1 MADLLAIISHNRSRQ
16 VSVGDLLAAHES
28 LRGTVTFS
36 QRVGTD
42 WAEVA
47 VLDRVQPAM
56 TGTDASGEGWTAW
69 AGALADPTRAAAPL
83 SELEGQFAL
92 ARLAPNGDELTVA
105 TDPVGMMPLF
115 TATTGELTYFSTSA
129 LVLARVLGTPPSR
142 IGVERF
148 LRTGTMFGCSTPW
161 EGVERLQPAEAVVF
175 TPSGSR
181 RETYWQPAVEAEIRS
196 LGFDD
201 CTAVCAERGTEA
213 FGGRYR
219 GSHPWADLT
228 GGFDTRLLTLI
239 TQGAGVPFHANTVGD
254 DGHDDVDIAREIA
267 AAAGWS
273 WTRLGLP
280 DDWEEIAPARI
291 DEAVAWGDGQL
302 EALHLCNVIEGHRE
316 KALTETMLLNGGGG
330 EQFRDYAWGHELWSA
345 NRSTEVHYD
354 RLLAWRVL
362 GPTDLSIFREDP
374 TPAVA
379 AALRAELE
387 HRAEPFADTPNT
399 FQCDLI
405 HALRNTGHFG
415 AYQAVA
421 AGWVH
426 MELPFYL
433 KSVFSTAISAHPR
446 HRQLHRLM
454 RAMDRLLDPRVAA
467 IRTKT
472 GGPAEPI
479 RAANLYRFTP
489 YLWRR
494 GKRFG
499 SRLRGRVMGDG
510 SKGEGVVVTE
520 RERAF
525 AATIAALRG
534 QGRLDP
540 AQMRSAALFEPA
552 ALESVL
558 ERAEQAASGVDW
570 SMVGRIVTVELAL
583 AAADAGI
590 E

>member
-1 MADLLAIISHNRSRQ
+1 MADLLAIISRDRSRQ
-16 VSVGDLLAAHES
+16 VSIGDLVATYES
-28 LRGTVTFS
+28 LRGAAAFS
-36 QRVGTD
+36 QTLSAN
-42 WAEVA
+42 WAEAAILDPVA
-47 VLDRVQPAM
+47 PPLAGSETAGD
-56 TGTDASGEGWTAW
+56 GWTAW
-69 AGALADPTRAAAPL
+69 AGPLADPTRASAPL
-83 SELEGQFAL
+83 AELEGQFAL
-92 ARLAPNGDELTVA
+92 ARLAPDGGELTVA
-105 TDPVGMMPLF
+105 TDPLGMLPLF
-115 TATTGELTYFSTSA
+115 SARADGLSYFSTSA
-129 LVLARVLGTPPSR
+129 LVLAKLLRTPPSR

-148 LRTGTMFGCSTPW
+148 LRTGTMFGRYTPW
-161 EGVERLQPAEAVVF
+161 EGIERLQPAEAVVF
-175 TPSGSR
+175 TPAGSR
-181 RETYWQPAVEAEIRS
+181 HETYWQPTVEAGIRS

-201 CTAVCAERGTEA
+201 CTAACAERGTTA
-213 FGGRYR
+213 FGRRYR
-219 GSHPWADLT
+219 GAHPWADLT

-254 DGHDDVDIAREIA
+254 EGHDDVDIAREIA
-267 AAAGWS
+267 TAAGWP

-280 DDWEEIAPARI
+280 DDWVEIAPTRI
-291 DEAVAWGDGQL
+291 EEAVAWADGQL
-302 EALHLCNVIEGHRE
+302 EALHVCNVIEGHRE
-316 KALTETMLLNGGGG
+316 KAASETMLLNGGGG

-345 NRSTEVHYD
+345 NRSSEVHYD

-362 GPTDLSIFREDP
+362 GPTDLSVFREDP

-379 AALRAELE
+379 AALRSELE
-387 HRAEPFADTPNT
+387 HRAEPFADAPNT

-415 AYQAVA
+415 AYQALA

-433 KSVFSTAISAHPR
+433 KSVFSAAISAHPR

-494 GKRFG
+494 SKRFG

-510 SKGEGVVVTE
+510 SKGDGVTVTE

-525 AATIAALRG
+525 AATVAALRA

-540 AQMRSAALFEPA
+540 ARMRSAALYEPA
-552 ALESVL
+552 ALEAL
-558 ERAEQAASGVDW
+558 LARAEGAAVGVDW
-570 SMVGRIVTVELAL
+570 SLVGRAVTVELAL
-583 AAADAGI
+583 AAADAAI

>member
-1 MADLLAIISHNRSRQ
+1 MADLLAIISRDRSRP
-16 VSVGDLLAAHES
+16 VSVADLLAAHES
-28 LRGTVTFS
+28 LRGPASFS
-36 QRVGTD
+36 QTVSAG
-42 WAEVA
+42 WAEVI
-47 VLDRVQPAM
+47 VLDRVAPPLA
-56 TGTDASGEGWTAW
+56 GTEAAGEGWVAW
-69 AGALADPTRAAAPL
+69 AGPLADPARAAAAL

-92 ARLAPNGDELTVA
+92 ARLATDGAELVVA
-105 TDPVGMMPLF
+105 TDPLGMMPLF
-115 TATTGELTYFSTSA
+115 TAAAGDLTYFSTSA
-129 LVLARVLGTPPSR
+129 LVLARALRTPPSK

-148 LRTGTMFGCSTPW
+148 LRTGTMFGQATPW

-175 TPSGSR
+175 SPAGAR
-181 RETYWQPAVEAEIRS
+181 RETYWRPTVDAGIRS

-201 CTAVCAERGTEA
+201 CTAACVERGTEA
-213 FGGRYR
+213 FGRRYR
-219 GSHPWADLT
+219 GAHPWADLT

-254 DGHDDVDIAREIA
+254 DGHDDVDIAAEIA
-267 AAAGWS
+267 AAAGWP

-280 DDWEEIAPARI
+280 DDWAEVAPTRI

-302 EALHLCNVIEGHRE
+302 EAMHLCNVIEGHRE
-316 KALTETMLLNGGGG
+316 KAATETMLLNGGGG

-345 NRSTEVHYD
+345 NRSNQVHYD

-362 GPTDLSIFREDP
+362 GPTDLSVFREDP

-387 HRAEPFADTPNT
+387 HRAEPFADAPNT
-399 FQCDLI
+399 FQCDLL

-415 AYQAVA
+415 AYQALA

-433 KSVFSTAISAHPR
+433 KSVFSTAISAQPR
-446 HRQLHRLM
+446 HRQFHRLM
-454 RAMDRLLDPRVAA
+454 RAMDLALDPRVAA
-467 IRTKT
+467 IQTKT

-479 RAANLYRFTP
+479 GVANLYRFTP

-499 SRLRGRVMGDG
+499 SRLRGKVMGDG
-510 SKGEGVVVTE
+510 SKGDGEHVTE

-525 AATIAALRG
+525 AATVASLRA

-552 ALESVL
+552 ALESML
-558 ERAEQAASGVDW
+558 ERAEQAAIGVDW
-570 SMVGRIVTVELAL
+570 SMVGRIVTIELAL

-590 E
+590 D

>member
-1 MADLLAIISHNRSRQ
+1 MADLLAIISRDRSRQ
-16 VSVGDLLAAHES
+16 VSVRDLVAAHES
-28 LRGTVTFS
+28 LRGPATSSQTV
-36 QRVGTD
+36 GAG
-42 WAEVA
+42 WAEAA
-47 VLDRVQPAM
+47 VLDRVQPPLL
-56 TGTDASGEGWTAW
+56 GTEAKGDGWTAW
-69 AGALADPTRAAAPL
+69 AGPLADPAAASAPL
-83 SELEGQFAL
+83 TELEGQFAL
-92 ARLAPNGDELTVA
+92 ARLEPDGGELTVA

-115 TATTGELTYFSTSA
+115 TAVAGDLTYFSTSA
-129 LVLARVLGTPPSR
+129 LVLARLLRATPSQ
-142 IGVERF
+142 IGIERF
-148 LRTGTMFGCSTPW
+148 LRTGTMFGRFTLW
-161 EGVERLQPAEAVVF
+161 EGIDRLQPAEAVVF
-175 TPSGSR
+175 TPTGSR
-181 RETYWQPAVEAEIRS
+181 RETYWRPAVEAEIRS

-201 CTAVCAERGTEA
+201 CAATCAERGTEA
-213 FGGRYR
+213 FGRRYR
-219 GSHPWADLT
+219 GAHPWTDLT

-239 TQGAGVPFHANTVGD
+239 TQGAGVPFDANTVGD

-267 AAAGWS
+267 AAAGWP

-280 DDWEEIAPARI
+280 DDWEEIAPTRI

-316 KALTETMLLNGGGG
+316 KALSETMLLNGGGG

-362 GPTDLSIFREDP
+362 GPTDLSIFRVDP
-374 TPAVA
+374 TPAVG

-387 HRAEPFADTPNT
+387 HRAEPFADAANT

-446 HRQLHRLM
+446 HRRLHRLM

-479 RAANLYRFTP
+479 RVANLYRFTP

-525 AATIAALRG
+525 AATVAALRG

-552 ALESVL
+552 ALEEL
-558 ERAEQAASGVDW
+558 LARAEQGAVGVDW
-570 SMVGRIVTVELAL
+570 AMVGRIVTVELAL
-583 AAADAGI
+583 AAVDAGI